1 MSGLVEEIHDN
12 MFSLHSP
19 SLSELR
25 CKSTTEFTFCNVLDV
40 NDNKILDIN
49 QTPSLFS
56 PSFGPKS
63 IYSGHNCSA
72 PSTEARN
79 KILEEMM
86 NNLPESC
93 HELSL
98 KDIVQDDVGNLRP
111 LVEQETSVL
120 KTGTGFKSKK
130 LIDRKRPI
138 SRSVSLDTGVF
149 MLKMFIPSS
158 FSKKK
163 SKSSPKMYS
172 NNDSFSNNNIN
183 GSNCKSDKK
192 CMSTNT
198 KSRSAEL
205 APGCWFINK
214 PWKTN
219 TGVSRG
225 RSTYKSGSL
234 EAFCYGRS
242 CYLVF
247 LKVLINTLLAEAM
260 LQRVLSLLVDV
271 H

>member
-1 MSGLVEEIHDN
+1 MSSKRSEGEESEYPFVEGDGSSSDEWGDYGVAGDDYEGPPVFDDDQYGKKI
-12 MFSLHSP
+12 
-19 SLSELR
+19 
-25 CKSTTEFTFCNVLDV
+25 DV
-40 NDNKILDIN
+40 DIDIEDVIEEN
-49 QTPSLFS
+49 SVARVQRT
-56 PSFGPKS
+56 
-63 IYSGHNCSA
+63 

-98 KDIVQDDVGNLRP
+98 KDIVQDDLGNLTP

-163 SKSSPKMYS
+163 SKSSPRMYS
-172 NNDSFSNNNIN
+172 NNNSFSNNNIN

-225 RSTYKSGSL
+225 SKQSSATMVTDTKKSFSSKPTSQIGCI
-234 EAFCYGRS
+234 F
-242 CYLVF
+242 
-247 LKVLINTLLAEAM
+247 
-260 LQRVLSLLVDV
+260 
-271 H
+271 

>member
-1 MSGLVEEIHDN
+1 MSGLAEEKHDN
-12 MFSLHSP
+12 MFSFHSP

-40 NDNKILDIN
+40 NDNKILNIDE
-49 QTPSLFS
+49 TPSLFS

-63 IYSGHNCSA
+63 IYSGHNCSS

-79 KILEEMM
+79 KILEVM

-98 KDIVQDDVGNLRP
+98 KDIVQDDLGNLRP
-111 LVEQETSVL
+111 MVEQETSLL
-120 KTGTGFKSKK
+120 KTGPGFKSKK

-163 SKSSPKMYS
+163 SKSSPRMYS
-172 NNDSFSNNNIN
+172 NNNSFSNNNIN

-192 CMSTNT
+192 FTSTST
-198 KSRSAEL
+198 KSRYA
-205 APGCWFINK
+205 
-214 PWKTN
+214 
-219 TGVSRG
+219 
-225 RSTYKSGSL
+225 
-234 EAFCYGRS
+234 
-242 CYLVF
+242 
-247 LKVLINTLLAEAM
+247 
-260 LQRVLSLLVDV
+260 
-271 H
+271 

>member
-1 MSGLVEEIHDN
+1 MSGLAEEKHDN

-40 NDNKILDIN
+40 NDNKIFN
-49 QTPSLFS
+49 TPTLLS

-63 IYSGHNCSA
+63 IYSGHNCSSA

-79 KILEEMM
+79 KILEAM

-98 KDIVQDDVGNLRP
+98 KDIVQDDLGNLQP
-111 LVEQETSVL
+111 MVEQETSLL
-120 KTGTGFKSKK
+120 KAGTGFKSKK

-163 SKSSPKMYS
+163 SKSSPRLYS
-172 NNDSFSNNNIN
+172 NNNYSFSNNNIN

-192 CMSTNT
+192 CTSTNT

-219 TGVSRG
+219 KGVSMRSKQLSDTMVTDTNRSFSSKPTSQIRG
-225 RSTYKSGSL
+225 CI
-234 EAFCYGRS
+234 F
-242 CYLVF
+242 
-247 LKVLINTLLAEAM
+247 
-260 LQRVLSLLVDV
+260 
-271 H
+271 